1 MNGFERNNIS
11 FQEEPMKSK
20 WLASKAPKG
29 KGLPTDIRFNIGNR
43 CSQFEALFFFLIF
56 EEVQKLNFLLKI
68 YMAIV
73 IILFHLLFSFSL
85 IFLKFSMI
93 RKQFLYFKN
102 SFIQERD
109 IINYKRRKSNGRFNS
124 SVERGDFPQW
134 SRK

>member
-1 MNGFERNNIS
+1 
-11 FQEEPMKSK
+11 MKSK
-20 WLASKAPKG
+20 WFASKAPKG